1 MIGGGVRRG
10 LLAGVALAA
19 TGVLVA
25 GCGVRPSGVITGNPA
40 PSGPAEGAE
49 LYLLAAGELTPV
61 LRPTGQ
67 VPSPT
72 AALTLLAAGPSPEER
87 AQGLSSEVPSAA
99 AAVAVTSGIPATEI
113 TVTLDFDASALSGTA
128 IEQITCTAEVAVF
141 PDYSPPGQVS
151 VTITGRGHTREPRT
165 CFPFR

>member
-1 MIGGGVRRG
+1 MSGGGVRRW
-10 LLAGVALAA
+10 LLVGVALAV
-19 TGVLVA
+19 TGALVA

-61 LRPTGQ
+61 LRPTGK

-72 AALTLLAAGPSPEER
+72 EALTLLAAGPSPEER
-87 AQGLSSEVPSAA
+87 AQGLGSEVPSAA
-99 AAVAVTSGIPATEI
+99 TAVSVASGTPATEI
-113 TVTLDFDASALSGTA
+113 TVTLDMDVSALSGTA

-151 VTITGRGHTREPRT
+151 VTVTGGGHTREPQT